1 MKKLALFTTVCLAFV
16 CTSCLNIVEEI
27 FLKKDGSGSYTV
39 SVDMNEM
46 MNMMQGL
53 MTQEQMGENDMFS
66 QMDSTIQE
74 TLVQLR
80 QVDGLSNVSHKAE
93 GYKFSIS
100 YDFTSVEALN
110 NATKNGSVTP
120 GMDFNS
126 SSSDNFTWSKGL
138 FERANPPLGDLME
151 DEEFAANFEM
161 AKMFMSGA
169 SYKTIY
175 HLPGKVSKMEN
186 EKARLSPDKKT
197 VTLDVQ
203 LVEVLEG
210 KSFLG
215 NKVKFKGK

>member
-1 MKKLALFTTVCLAFV
+1 MKKLALISTVCLAFV

-27 FLKKDGSGSYTV
+27 FLKKDGSGSYSI

-53 MTQEQMGENDMFS
+53 MTQEQMDENDMFG

-74 TLVQLR
+74 TLAQLR
-80 QVDGLSNVSHKAE
+80 SVDGLSNVSHKSE
-93 GYKFSIS
+93 GYKFTIS
-100 YDFTSVEALN
+100 YDFTSVAVLN
-110 NATKNGSVTP
+110 DATKNGNVTP

-126 SSSDNFTWSKGL
+126 GTTDNFTWSKGT

-151 DEEFAANFEM
+151 DEEFASNFEM
-161 AKMFMSGA
+161 AKMFMTGA

-175 HLPGKVSKMEN
+175 HMPGKVSKMEN
-186 EKARLSPDKKT
+186 DQARLSGDKKT

-203 LVEVLEG
+203 LVDVLEG
-210 KSFLG
+210 KSLLG

>member
-1 MKKLALFTTVCLAFV
+1 MKKIAILSTLFLAFA

-27 FLKKDGSGSYTV
+27 FLKKDGSGSYSI

-53 MTQEQMGENDMFS
+53 MSQEQMEENDMFS
-66 QMDSTIQE
+66 SMDSTIQE
-74 TLVQLR
+74 TLAQLR
-80 QVDGLSNVSHKAE
+80 QVEGLSNVGHKAE
-93 GYKFSIS
+93 GYKFTIS
-100 YDFTSVEALN
+100 YDFTSVDVLN
-110 NATKNGSVTP
+110 RATQSGSVTP
-120 GMDFNS
+120 GMDLS
-126 SSSDNFTWSKGL
+126 SSSGDNFKYTKGL
-138 FERANPPLGDLME
+138 FERVNPPLGDLME
-151 DEEFAANFEM
+151 DEEFASNFEM

-175 HLPGKVSKMEN
+175 HLPGKVSKMDN
-186 EKARLSPDKKT
+186 EAARLSGDKKT

-203 LVEVLEG
+203 LVDILEG